1 MKHLDKPG
9 PGHTGPCQHVE
20 LVKLL
25 GLGLGEV
32 HGKAA
37 GGDEGQVVELAEP
50 GHRGQSIVAGGT
62 EEDIHRLSSEQEV
75 RKYLEKR

>member
-50 GHRGQSIVAGGT
+50 GHRGQSIGVGDVCFFLTMRCFNDAMF
-62 EEDIHRLSSEQEV
+62 SNS
-75 RKYLEKR
+75 

>member
-1 MKHLDKPG
+1 MKHLDKAGPGHPG
-9 PGHTGPCQHVE
+9 PGQHVE

-50 GHRGQSIVAGGT
+50 GHRGQSIVAGGA

-75 RKYLEKR
+75 RKHLEKR

>member
-1 MKHLDKPG
+1 MKHLDKACPGHPG
-9 PGHTGPCQHVE
+9 PGQHVK

-37 GGDEGQVVELAEP
+37 GGDKGKVVELAEP
-50 GHRGQSIVAGGT
+50 GHRGQSIVTGGA
-62 EEDIHRLSSEQEV
+62 EENIHRLSGEQEV